1 MPIVTTNSINLSV
14 ENATRYINDI
24 KRDTRIL
31 SFFLGSTATQA
42 GTPGSSEQRRI
53 ESYRE
58 ASFYRVI
65 DKDNVDVVTKKNDW
79 AQVPFQTWNLFT
91 DNLNNH
97 YCVNANNVYL
107 VIGNSELNT
116 TKDDEQQSPST
127 RPTHT
132 NGIVKHND
140 GYEYLYLYTISASG
154 RNVTSGNLWIP
165 VPDINL
171 DQYEGRLLYKK
182 INAAVLSNIEI
193 SYRNPE
199 IPILSDTGAGAVIRL
214 NTVPLSTPSTTESQ
228 KRFQIVGIEVV
239 NIGTTEYQDADT
251 RESLTVSMPNET
263 AATVLAIFNAITLGF
278 SNTENFKVRNIVH
291 AKYAM
296 ISLIATSN
304 EISTVTD
311 QTEFF
316 SFGVVEDIKDTSG
329 NLAFKTSKPILNNEK
344 IKTNNVKIT
353 VGKNGLSAAPTTTEF
368 TPNTQLT
375 LQSKSR
381 FQKGRVASAK
391 AGASDKIISEVQIQD
406 INQYEAGDT
415 VKSAKSS
422 TVFLIDSVIKPT
434 VGAFSGKTL
443 HIGDT
448 TFNTENNTKL
458 KTFVTQV
465 IQRF

>member
-14 ENATRYINDI
+14 ENATRYVDDI
-24 KRDTRIL
+24 KRDNRIL

-53 ESYRE
+53 ESYKE

-79 AQVPFQTWNLFT
+79 AQVPFQTWNLFN

-116 TKDDEQQSPST
+116 TEDDEKQEPSI

-132 NGIVKHND
+132 NGIVKYAD
-140 GYEYLYLYTISASG
+140 GYEYLYLYTISASA

-165 VPDINL
+165 VPNINL

-182 INAAVLSNIEI
+182 INASALQSVQI

-199 IPILSDTGAGAVIRL
+199 IPILSDTGTGAVIRL
-214 NTVPLSTPSTTESQ
+214 NTVPLSKPNTTESK
-228 KRFQIVGIEVV
+228 KRFKIVGIEVV
-239 NIGTTEYQDADT
+239 NIGTTEYQDADV
-251 RESLTVSMPNET
+251 RESLTQLMVNESAGT
-263 AATVLAIFNAITLGF
+263 ILSIFNTITLGF
-278 SNTENFKVRNIVH
+278 SNTENFKVRNIIH

-296 ISLIATSN
+296 LTLIATSN

-311 QTEFF
+311 QTDFF
-316 SFGVVEDIKDTSG
+316 SFGVIEDVKDTSG
-329 NLAFKTSKPILNNEK
+329 NLAFKTSKPLLSNEK
-344 IKTNNVKIT
+344 IKTNNVKLT
-353 VGKNGLSAAPTTTEF
+353 VGRNGLSTPPTTTEF
-368 TPNTQLT
+368 TPNTKLT
-375 LQSKSR
+375 LQAKSK
-381 FQKGRVASAK
+381 FQKGTVASAK
-391 AGASDKIISEVQIQD
+391 DGAASKIISEVQIQD
-406 INQYEAGDT
+406 IDQYEAGDT
-415 VKSAKSS
+415 VKSAKSD

-434 VGAFSGKTL
+434 IGAFSGKTL

-448 TFNTENNTKL
+448 TFSTDNNTKL
-458 KTFVTQV
+458 KTFITQV

>member
-116 TKDDEQQSPST
+116 TKDDEQQSPSI

-132 NGIVKHND
+132 NGVVKHND
-140 GYEYLYLYTISASG
+140 GYEYLYLYTISASAG
-154 RNVTSGNLWIP
+154 NVTSGNLWIP

-214 NTVPLSTPSTTESQ
+214 NTVPLSTPITTESQ

-353 VGKNGLSAAPTTTEF
+353 VGKNGLSDPPTTAEF
-368 TPNTQLT
+368 TLNTELT

-381 FQKGRVASAK
+381 FQKGRVASSK
-391 AGASDKIISEVQIQD
+391 AGASTKIISEVQIQD

-415 VKSAKSS
+415 IKSAKSS
-422 TVFLIDSVIKPT
+422 TVFLIDSVVKPT
-434 VGAFSGKTL
+434 IGAFSGKTL

>member
-14 ENATRYINDI
+14 ENATRYVNDI
-24 KRDTRIL
+24 KRDNRIL

-79 AQVPFQTWNLFT
+79 AQVPFQTWNLFS
-91 DNLNNH
+91 DDLNNH

-107 VIGNSELNT
+107 IIGNSELNT
-116 TKDDEQQSPST
+116 TEDDEQQAPSI

-140 GYEYLYLYTISASG
+140 GYEYLYLYTISASA

-182 INAAVLSNIEI
+182 VNATALSDIEI

-199 IPILSDTGAGAVIRL
+199 IPILSDTGTGAVIRL
-214 NTVPLSTPSTTESQ
+214 NTIPLSKSSRTESQ

-239 NIGTTEYQDADT
+239 NIGTTEYQDADV
-251 RESLTVSMPNET
+251 RESLTVSMPNENAVT
-263 AATVLAIFNAITLGF
+263 IFAIFNAITLGF
-278 SNTENFKVRNIVH
+278 SNTENFKVRNIIR

-296 ISLIATSN
+296 LSLIATSN

-311 QTEFF
+311 QTDFF
-316 SFGVVEDIKDTSG
+316 SFGVVEDVKDTSG

-353 VGKNGLSAAPTTTEF
+353 VGRNGLSTAPTTTEF
-368 TPNTQLT
+368 TVNTQLT
-375 LQSKSR
+375 LQAKTK
-381 FQKGRVASAK
+381 FQKGKVASSK
-391 AGASDKIISEVQIQD
+391 DGASSKIISEVQIQD
-406 INQYEAGDT
+406 SSQYEAGDT
-415 VKSAKSS
+415 IKSEKSD
-422 TVFLIDSVIKPT
+422 TVFLIDSVTQPT
-434 VGAFSGKTL
+434 IEPFSGKTL

-448 TFNTENNTKL
+448 TFSTENNTKL